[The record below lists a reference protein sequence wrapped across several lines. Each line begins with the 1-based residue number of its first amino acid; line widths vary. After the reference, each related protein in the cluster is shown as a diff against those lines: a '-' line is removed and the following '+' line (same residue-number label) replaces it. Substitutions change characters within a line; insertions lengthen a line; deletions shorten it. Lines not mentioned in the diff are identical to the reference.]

1 MSEACPRCG
10 SPVVPQHEHAI
21 CPRCHRIVES
31 CCEGSGCAVAP
42 PKPHYRDHIDVDISP
57 RDAA

>member
-21 CPRCHRIVES
+21 CPRCHRIAQS
-31 CCEGSGCAVAP
+31 CCEGSGCKVAP
-42 PKPHYRDHIDVDISP
+42 PREQVVVDVEP
-57 RDAA
+57 KR